1 MTNPTIAELTEL
13 LDQQLQ
19 VNRTILN
26 ASAPH
31 LCSPAD
37 AMQAVADIRE
47 KGGFVLYLLESSRVI
62 SEALD
67 SIRSAE
73 NGAGTA

>member
-1 MTNPTIAELTEL
+1 MTNPTIEELTEL
-13 LDQQLQ
+13 LGQQLQ

-31 LCSPAD
+31 LCSPAE